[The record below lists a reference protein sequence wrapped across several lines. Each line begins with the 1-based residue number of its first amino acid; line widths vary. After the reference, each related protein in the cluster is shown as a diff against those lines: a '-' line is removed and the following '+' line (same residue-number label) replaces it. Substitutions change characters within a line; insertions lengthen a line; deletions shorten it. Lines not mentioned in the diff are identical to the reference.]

1 MKAFR
6 AEKKRVRVCVPWG
19 RSNARWG
26 ERCNMGVMLG
36 GGWSKMDIGQKR
48 RGKQK
53 QSIRN

>member
-1 MKAFR
+1 MEAFR